1 MNAGRVVIIMG
12 GKVDLDHARKIADTL
27 ASFGVPS
34 VMRIA
39 SAHKTPAR
47 LLSMLEDYEKD
58 PGKTVYITIAGL
70 SNGLSG
76 LVDAAVGSPVIACP
90 PASDK
95 FAGADIYSSLRMP
108 PGVAPVVALDPVNA
122 ALFAAKILGTSDA
135 KIRGM
140 IYEFQHAQKE
150 TIASDDAALAE

>member
-1 MNAGRVVIIMG
+1 MNAGIAIIIMG
-12 GKVDLDHARKIADTL
+12 GKVDLDHARKIADAL
-27 ASFGVPS
+27 ASFGVAS

-58 PGKTVYITIAGL
+58 PVPKVYITIAGL

-76 LVDAAVGSPVIACP
+76 LVDAAVGRPVIACP
-90 PASDK
+90 PSSDK

-108 PGVAPVVALDPVNA
+108 PGVAPAVVLDPVNA
-122 ALFAAKILGTSDA
+122 ALFAAKILGTCNA
-135 KIRGM
+135 EIREM
-140 IYEFQHAQKE
+140 ISKFQYAQKE
-150 TIASDDAALAE
+150 TIASDDGALPK